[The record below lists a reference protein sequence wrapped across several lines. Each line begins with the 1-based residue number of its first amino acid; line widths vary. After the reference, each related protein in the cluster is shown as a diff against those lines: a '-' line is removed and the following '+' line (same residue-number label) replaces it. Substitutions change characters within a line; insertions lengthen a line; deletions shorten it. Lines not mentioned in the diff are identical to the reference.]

1 MPISCT
7 LKQWCRG
14 EHIQLLIA
22 YTIDSMITR
31 PKANAKMQKP
41 TPSRQ
46 TLKDGPI
53 CTGISCEKFTQPFEE
68 ILTTQYPTVSEI
80 LSTRHILQFQKYW
93 QPDISYSLRNIENP
107 TYPTVSE
114 ISKTQH
120 ILQSQKYW
128 QPNISYSL
136 RNIDNPT
143 YPTVSEI
150 LMTQTY
156 PTVWCDFTISL
167 CNTGC
172 STTQTAAILANS
184 MNGIETNI
192 L

>member
-1 MPISCT
+1 MTKKKVVWWWSIPISCT

-80 LSTRHILQFQKYW
+80 LSTRHILQ
-93 QPDISYSLRNIENP
+93 
-107 TYPTVSE
+107 
-114 ISKTQH
+114 
-120 ILQSQKYW
+120 SQKY
-128 QPNISYSL
+128 QKPDISYSL

-150 LMTQTY
+150 L
-156 PTVWCDFTISL
+156 
-167 CNTGC
+167 
-172 STTQTAAILANS
+172 TTQHILQS
-184 MNGIETNI
+184 QKYWWHRHI
-192 L
+192 LQFDVTLQSHCATQDVVLHRQQPY